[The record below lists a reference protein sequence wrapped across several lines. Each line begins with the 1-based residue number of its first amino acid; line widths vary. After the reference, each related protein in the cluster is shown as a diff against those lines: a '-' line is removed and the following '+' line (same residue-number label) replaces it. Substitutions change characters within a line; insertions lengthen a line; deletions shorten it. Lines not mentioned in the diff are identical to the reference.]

1 MNIEQRDFK
10 RENNRYIIYC
20 DDCKKTGA
28 FVKHEGRGAFCLP
41 CYVNRN
47 SELKGKI
54 TIHERKDK

>member
-1 MNIEQRDFK
+1 M
-10 RENNRYIIYC
+10 NNRYVIYC

-47 SELKGKI
+47 PKLKGKI